1 MTEERTAYRAGKG
14 GKRPGAGRPKGI
26 GNDGPSKKMIS
37 VRLDPRIIKWLKSH
51 PAGKRTKIIEEALI
65 RQMDYEDEGLGVE
78 ETEEN

>member
-1 MTEERTAYRAGKG
+1 MTEERTAYRADKG

-51 PAGKRTKIIEEALI
+51 PALSVSS
-65 RQMDYEDEGLGVE
+65 LGSCFLKLS
-78 ETEEN
+78 N